1 VRLSRKIQK
10 LFSKDAIASFW
21 EHASRLTHPVNAQ
34 KILAEIDI
42 GELSRLRAR
51 FPHGKADKIN
61 RFEDATYWVGVNVR
75 RVQDLALD
83 RAPPLRILDLG
94 CGPGYFLHVCKLF
107 GHDVL
112 GLDREG
118 EPLFREMMSIFGI
131 RRVISHIDRRVPLP
145 DLGQRF
151 DLVTA
156 HRVCFHR
163 IPGAGRGQ
171 AREWS
176 PDDWKS
182 FINDVR
188 TRFLE
193 PDGRLFL
200 EFNPRR
206 DGSSFFTAELRQCF
220 LSQGA
225 RVFRSKAVFAADPG
239 KRARFKHTKGSTGK
253 L

>member
-21 EHASRLTHPVNAQ
+21 EHAGRLTHPVNAQ
-34 KILAEIDI
+34 KILAKIDI
-42 GELSRLRAR
+42 DELASLRAQ

-61 RFEDATYWVGVNVR
+61 RFEDATYWIGVNVR

-83 RAPPLRILDLG
+83 RTPLRILDLG
-94 CGPGYFLHVCKLF
+94 CGPGYFLYVCKLF

-131 RRVISHIDRRVPLP
+131 RRVISRIDRRVPLP
-145 DLGQRF
+145 DLATRF

-163 IPGAGRGQ
+163 ISGTERGQ
-171 AREWS
+171 LQEWS
-176 PDDWKS
+176 SDDWKF

-188 TRFLE
+188 RRFLE
-193 PDGRLFL
+193 PNGRLFL

-206 DGSSFFTAELRQCF
+206 DGSSFFTAELRECF

-225 RVFRSKAVFAADPG
+225 RIFRSKAVFAAEPD
-239 KRARFKHTKGSTGK
+239 KRARFKQTKS
-253 L
+253 